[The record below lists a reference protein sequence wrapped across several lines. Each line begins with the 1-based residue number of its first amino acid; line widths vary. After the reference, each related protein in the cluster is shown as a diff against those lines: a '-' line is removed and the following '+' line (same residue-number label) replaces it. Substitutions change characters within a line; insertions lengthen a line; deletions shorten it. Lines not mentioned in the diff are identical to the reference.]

1 MFKAP
6 LMIAGVQPG
15 DEPALRCASSGTGV
29 LVVLDFQPVS
39 EVVSQNCLSNQ
50 RKKYRNPEIFSSG
63 DRCCLL
69 LN

>member
-6 LMIAGVQPG
+6 LVIAGVQPG

-29 LVVLDFQPVS
+29 LVVPDFQPVS
-39 EVVSQNCLSNQ
+39 EVVSQ